1 MEIRSSTESRFAR
14 VATVTM
20 TAIALVAIL
29 APAAFATNG
38 YLIHGI
44 GTRAK
49 ALAGA
54 GVAFPQD
61 ALSPGTNPAGLV
73 WVGKRYDAGLGFFNP
88 NREYTIT
95 GNPSGFPGTFGL
107 IPGNVESGSDMF
119 FVPNFGGSWELSP
132 HSSFG
137 LSVYGQ
143 GGMNTD
149 WPTATFHG
157 SSPTGVNLSQLFV
170 VPTYSTKFGNEN
182 HSIGFSPIIAY
193 QTFEAEGVEAFGM
206 FSSDPTKLSNNG
218 ADASTGFGA
227 KVGYLGKFTDLF
239 SFGLAYQTKISM
251 DEFSDYAGLFAGKGD
266 FDIPSNYT
274 VGIAYKT
281 GDNSVFMLD
290 MQEIFYTDVDSVAN
304 PLFPALGRAFMGDPS
319 GLLGSPTGSGFGWE
333 DMTVIKLGYQ
343 WGTDDWT
350 WRFGYSTTDQ
360 PVPSTEVLFNILA
373 PGVVEDHIT
382 VGFTR
387 ELGSNRAF
395 SFSLMHAPSVSV
407 SGPNPLEAPNQ
418 QTIEVAMDQWDL
430 EIGYSWGIN

>member
-1 MEIRSSTESRFAR
+1 MVI
-14 VATVTM
+14 
-20 TAIALVAIL
+20 

-61 ALSPGTNPAGLV
+61 ALAAGTNPAGLA

-95 GNPSGFPGTFGL
+95 GNPSDPSVFPGTFGL
-107 IPGNVESGSDMF
+107 TPGTVESGSEMF
-119 FVPNFGGSWELSP
+119 FVPNFGGNWELSS

-137 LSVYGQ
+137 LAVYGQ

-149 WPTATFHG
+149 YPTGTFYG
-157 SSPTGVNLSQLFV
+157 TAPTGVNLSQLFI

-193 QTFEAEGVEAFGM
+193 QTFEAEGLQAFGA
-206 FSSDPTKLSNNG
+206 FSSAPTKLTNNG

-227 KVGYLGKFTDLF
+227 KIGYLGQLTEQF

-251 DEFSDYAGLFAGKGD
+251 DEFSDYAGLFAEQGG

-281 GDNSVFMLD
+281 GNNGVFMLD
-290 MQEIFYTDVDSVAN
+290 MQEIMYTDVASVSN
-304 PLFPALGRAFMGDPS
+304 PFLPNLMMAPLGAAGAA
-319 GLLGSPTGSGFGWE
+319 GFGWE
-333 DMTVIKLGYQ
+333 DMTVYKLGYQ
-343 WGTDDWT
+343 WGSDGLT
-350 WRFGYSTTDQ
+350 WRFGYSMTDQ
-360 PVPSTEVLFNILA
+360 PIQPTEVLFNILA

-382 VGFTR
+382 VGFTKDI
-387 ELGSNRAF
+387 GTNRAF

-407 SGPNPLEAPNQ
+407 VGPNPLDPPSG
-418 QTIEVAMDQWDL
+418 QTIEIAMDQWGL